1 MGCPSDAPPKAK
13 IEEEMKVLALDLD
26 TNYCGIAILD
36 HNLRL
41 IKRKLLTLSGKT
53 EIQKM
58 IELAFYIYSIKG
70 EIDEVVIEDTFMA
83 KNPKTFKHLS
93 RLAGAVEYL
102 CYRKFNKEAHF
113 IMARQARGYS
123 ELKGNC
129 KKIETQLKIAKE
141 YGLVDDKIFYKYHG
155 KIGNLYQQ
163 YKDKKI
169 TKGQFDYRADK
180 KFSEEFTKETGLDN
194 HSADAI
200 VLARALISKLKEK

>member
-1 MGCPSDAPPKAK
+1 
-13 IEEEMKVLALDLD
+13 MKVLALDLD

-36 HNLRL
+36 RNLRL
-41 IKRKLLTLSGKT
+41 VKRKLLTLSGKT
-53 EIQKM
+53 EVQKM

-70 EIDEVVIEDTFMA
+70 EINEIVVEDTFMA
-83 KNPKTFKHLS
+83 KNAKTFKHLS
-93 RLAGAVEYL
+93 RLAGAIEYL
-102 CYRKFNKEAHF
+102 CYRKFNTEPHF

-123 ELKGNC
+123 QLKGNC

-141 YGLVDDKIFYKYHG
+141 YGLVKDRIFYKYHG

-180 KFSEEFTKETGLDN
+180 KFSGEFTKETGLSN
-194 HSADAI
+194 HEADAI
-200 VLARALISKLKEK
+200 VLAKALISRLKEK